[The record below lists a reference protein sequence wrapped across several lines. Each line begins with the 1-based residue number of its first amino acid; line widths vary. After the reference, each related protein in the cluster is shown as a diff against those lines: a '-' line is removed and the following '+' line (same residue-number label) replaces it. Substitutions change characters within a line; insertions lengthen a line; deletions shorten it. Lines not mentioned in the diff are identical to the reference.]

1 MAVVVMHVRQSQ
13 ISSSVPAIEP
23 ITIPAMAP
31 PEIVLGQLQP
41 ESPEPEDCRGRRCG
55 VESASSVD
63 EDVEEREGSDDKVIG
78 AWFWQV
84 VSMSFFSLFVHEGS
98 KRWEPWFVVRA
109 KLRVRSGQCGGQNHG
124 YRPRYSIDIP
134 Y

>member
-13 ISSSVPAIEP
+13 ISSSVPAIDP

-55 VESASSVD
+55 VESVSGVD
-63 EDVEEREGSDDKVIG
+63 EGVEEREDSEEKVIG
-78 AWFWQV
+78 AW
-84 VSMSFFSLFVHEGS
+84 L
-98 KRWEPWFVVRA
+98 
-109 KLRVRSGQCGGQNHG
+109 
-124 YRPRYSIDIP
+124 
-134 Y
+134 